1 MPNDESAR
9 QEYDSNNR
17 GYQPKPPP
25 DGKNETEQDPTYENV
40 EILKNMAVRAP
51 RRDGVHPEEYPENYH
66 DLLSYSCVTKHP
78 GIEQYYVSY
87 WTGILECDQCYRRD
101 HYSIAEPVGRVD
113 TVHMIVPQ
121 NSIYC
126 ECERCGTRILVE
138 RPVIRCGMCSDQY
151 FSNLI
156 LINVRQQREANAYLQ
171 AREMNGDDSDIEVIS
186 ESDKGSDSKSGDQAD
201 PEDLSINPRERF
213 RQEMEQSNPI
223 YDRQ

>member
-1 MPNDESAR
+1 MPNVEPAQ
-9 QEYDSNNR
+9 QEYVSNNR
-17 GYQPKPPP
+17 GHQPKPSP

-40 EILKNMAVRAP
+40 EIVMRPKPPHL
-51 RRDGVHPEEYPENYH
+51 YP
-66 DLLSYSCVTKHP
+66 
-78 GIEQYYVSY
+78 
-87 WTGILECDQCYRRD
+87 RD
-101 HYSIAEPVGRVD
+101 HYSIAEPVGQVD
-113 TVHMIVPQ
+113 TVHMIVPR

-126 ECERCGTRILVE
+126 ESERCGTRILVE

-156 LINVRQQREANAYLQ
+156 LINVRQQREANAHLK

-186 ESDKGSDSKSGDQAD
+186 ESDKGSDSESGDQAD
-201 PEDLSINPRERF
+201 PEDLLINPRERF